1 MLSSTISYPTS
12 RISPIM
18 ITNGL
23 LLAFALILLFTSKK
37 ENTHNKCIAV
47 WLTVIVLI
55 ITSTI
60 LISYLYNSPL
70 LVYAG
75 GGQLTTTSLP
85 AAITSL
91 FLSIG
96 LMTTIGKK
104 YPPLSAFIGSSLL
117 AQLIRVTITPIVILI
132 IILNW
137 INVILFPLNIT
148 ADYSLIAAFLCVVST
163 VLLSITI
170 IKTTSKITENINK
183 TTQELFCTQEKLQNA
198 LTYNRGLI
206 EASLDP
212 LVTINQKGII
222 TDVNQATEIATA
234 IPREK
239 LIGTDFSS
247 YFTEP
252 ERAKKGYKT
261 VLKKGFIKNYELTLQ
276 DSSGNKQIVLYNAAI
291 YKDTSGQT
299 AGIFAAARDITKRKK
314 TEQSLKKYMVDLK
327 RSNEELQQFAYIA
340 SHDLQEPLRA
350 VTSYLQ
356 LIERRYK
363 DKLDTDANDFINF
376 AVDGANKLQ
385 QMINDL
391 LDYSRVESRK
401 EPLMKI
407 DSNTLVKQAIENLK
421 ISIEENNAI
430 IDYDNLP
437 TLLADKNQLIT
448 VFQNL
453 LSNAIKFH
461 KPGQSPSIH
470 ITAEEKKSEWLF
482 GVHDNGIG
490 IDLIYKDKLFIIFK
504 RLVGREYPGSG
515 IGLAICKRI
524 ITRHGGL
531 IWVESELEK
540 GSTFYFT
547 IPKEIKWTS

>member
-1 MLSSTISYPTS
+1 MRLYESIMNPDLEIDHRLKYISLSCIFTSMIVSVIVLIGWGTNHLILTQFGPTYKPQPIFVSFLYLLLNANLLAYIYKPFNRTLKLLAIISLSLIILGLTILLINDLSGSPLQIDQLFMLSSTISYPTS

-276 DSSGNKQIVLYNAAI
+276 DSSGNKQIVL
-291 YKDTSGQT
+291 
-299 AGIFAAARDITKRKK
+299 
-314 TEQSLKKYMVDLK
+314 
-327 RSNEELQQFAYIA
+327 
-340 SHDLQEPLRA
+340 
-350 VTSYLQ
+350 
-356 LIERRYK
+356 
-363 DKLDTDANDFINF
+363 
-376 AVDGANKLQ
+376 
-385 QMINDL
+385 
-391 LDYSRVESRK
+391 
-401 EPLMKI
+401 
-407 DSNTLVKQAIENLK
+407 
-421 ISIEENNAI
+421 
-430 IDYDNLP
+430 
-437 TLLADKNQLIT
+437 
-448 VFQNL
+448 
-453 LSNAIKFH
+453 
-461 KPGQSPSIH
+461 
-470 ITAEEKKSEWLF
+470 
-482 GVHDNGIG
+482 
-490 IDLIYKDKLFIIFK
+490 
-504 RLVGREYPGSG
+504 
-515 IGLAICKRI
+515 
-524 ITRHGGL
+524 
-531 IWVESELEK
+531 
-540 GSTFYFT
+540 
-547 IPKEIKWTS
+547 